1 MKILLLDG
9 NSLAYRAFFALPTDM
24 ATATGQVTNSVYG
37 FSTMLINLM
46 KEQRPDGVAVVFDRK
61 EKTFRHEVAPEYKAQ
76 REAQPDILYQ
86 QIDLIKELLDALGI
100 VRLELAG
107 YEGDDILATLVDQAV
122 QFHNEIV
129 VVTGDRDSYQL
140 VQDPYVK
147 VLYNKRGVS
156 DYALYD
162 EAGIR
167 ERTGVTPALYPLYAA
182 LRGDPSDNLDGVPG
196 VGEKTAA
203 KLINKYVSLEAVFD
217 AADEQTPKLAES
229 LRMSRERVMR
239 NAQLMW
245 LRRDVPVEVDVTNLV
260 PRPDLVRVRSIF
272 NELEFKTMFPRA
284 NEVFGRFALAP
295 VDEHNE
301 TAKSSI
307 AVSIRRFKS
316 REEFTAFCDGL
327 PLVSRRT
334 VLAAWSGAEKSPDLV
349 GLAVVEDAHNGTVA
363 WVDVRH
369 LRPEDLLRLA
379 PLATHDAKA
388 LQRWS
393 LAHTGQSFSVVF
405 DTAIAA
411 YLLDPQDGRREVA
424 AVISQYGGTAL
435 MNADSTPDGQ
445 LSFSDTDNMEE
456 GVCAEALALDVVT
469 THLAEALESQG
480 ATSLF
485 NEIELPLIPVL
496 ARMEHVGIGVDRL
509 KLEHIVDHLNGEVA
523 LLTTQLHALAGHDF
537 NLNSPNQLR
546 KILFED
552 RKLSP
557 GKKTKTGYST
567 DAATLE
573 KIRDQWPEFIGPLLR
588 YRELEKLRSTYG
600 VGLLEAIG
608 PDERIH
614 ATFNQMVART
624 GRLSS
629 DAPNLH
635 NIPVRSDEGR
645 VFREVF
651 VPSTGCALLVA
662 DYNQI
667 ELRCIAHLANDPG
680 LIAAFTKGEDIH
692 TSTAARVFAVEPSS
706 VTHQMRSQA
715 KMVSYGLAY
724 GMEAYGLSQRL
735 GIAVDEASVI
745 LDSYFAAFPNVR
757 QYMDDAVEEA
767 RKRGFTETLFGR
779 RRPIPE
785 LNSSNFRIRQVGER
799 QAMNAAIQ
807 GLAADIFKVA
817 LVRLQDRLDEERL
830 TSRIILQVHDEII
843 VEAPA
848 DEHDQVERIVLD
860 TMRGATELRVPLE
873 VNLAW
878 GSSWAAAKN

>member
-1 MKILLLDG
+1 
-9 NSLAYRAFFALPTDM
+9 
-24 ATATGQVTNSVYG
+24 
-37 FSTMLINLM
+37 
-46 KEQRPDGVAVVFDRK
+46 
-61 EKTFRHEVAPEYKAQ
+61 
-76 REAQPDILYQ
+76 
-86 QIDLIKELLDALGI
+86 
-100 VRLELAG
+100 
-107 YEGDDILATLVDQAV
+107 
-122 QFHNEIV
+122 
-129 VVTGDRDSYQL
+129 
-140 VQDPYVK
+140 
-147 VLYNKRGVS
+147 
-156 DYALYD
+156 
-162 EAGIR
+162 
-167 ERTGVTPALYPLYAA
+167 
-182 LRGDPSDNLDGVPG
+182 

-203 KLINKYVSLEAVFD
+203 KLINKYASLEAVFD